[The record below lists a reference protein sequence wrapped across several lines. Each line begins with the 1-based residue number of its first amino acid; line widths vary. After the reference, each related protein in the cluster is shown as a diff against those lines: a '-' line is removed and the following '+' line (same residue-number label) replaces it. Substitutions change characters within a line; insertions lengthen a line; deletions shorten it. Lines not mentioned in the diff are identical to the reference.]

1 MANAQVNIRLIEN
14 RRDCA
19 AWKVE
24 NGRIVIGTIIIEHY
38 LMKVNTK
45 TNLPTQVA
53 GVHSVCYMLNMD
65 IFIMLYQVCVI
76 MSMFVFI

>member
-1 MANAQVNIRLIEN
+1 MSSLNIWKREIRYWNFDN
-14 RRDCA
+14 RTCLA
-19 AWKVE
+19 
-24 NGRIVIGTIIIEHY
+24 RI
-38 LMKVNTK
+38 NNK
-45 TNLPTQVA
+45 TNLPTEVA